1 MTEAMGALTTG
12 ASPAK
17 AAIIAGYASQPAF
30 GVAFRSLFG
39 MTPGQAR
46 LSGRAL

>member
-1 MTEAMGALTTG
+1 MTEAMSALTTG

-17 AAIIAGYASQPAF
+17 AAVIAGYASQPAF
-30 GVAFRSLFG
+30 GVAFRGLFD